1 MKVNRYLMPG
11 LVIAI
16 LLGSVIVAQATGQWI
31 VSGRERIDVT
41 NLTSSADV
49 RGWMTLQ
56 QVADGFGIDQTELYR
71 VMGIPADIPPETALK
86 DIEKILP
93 DFEVSEARDALAAYL
108 EGQAEASEPQEMEGQ
123 PTDAPSLS
131 EGDEQAG
138 TAVTPTPAEP
148 VEAEHIPQGNGSGTG
163 PTPVPEG
170 EILAGSDIKGRHTL
184 REISDQAKVPL
195 PDLLEALGLLADTD
209 PGTAVKDL
217 IQSEAVPD
225 IETVRA
231 AVTALQSR

>member
-16 LLGSVIVAQATGQWI
+16 LLGSIIVAKATGQWS
-31 VSGRERIDVT
+31 VSGRGRIDVT

-56 QVADGFGIDQTELYR
+56 QVADGFDINQTELYR
-71 VMGIPADIPPETALK
+71 IMGIPADIPPETALK

-93 DFEVSEARDALAAYL
+93 DFEVSEAREALAAYL
-108 EGQAEASEPQEMEGQ
+108 EGQTEASELQEMEEK
-123 PTDAPSLS
+123 PTDAPSPKA
-131 EGDEQAG
+131 GDEQIKA
-138 TAVTPTPAEP
+138 AATPTP
-148 VEAEHIPQGNGSGTG
+148 VEAEHIPQGDGSGTG

-170 EILAGSDIKGRHTL
+170 GILAGSDIKGRHTL
-184 REISDQAKVPL
+184 QEISDQAKVPL
-195 PDLLEALGLLADTD
+195 PDLLKALGLPADIE

-225 IETVRA
+225 IETVRS